1 MFTFSE
7 PEERA
12 SVMIVHPLQCMPRA
26 ALTEATDT
34 AVSMSFLYPLIMVA
48 LVLLQIFL
56 DE

>member
-1 MFTFSE
+1 LRVNMFTFSE

-34 AVSMSFLYPLIMVA
+34 AVSMPFFTP
-48 LVLLQIFL
+48 
-56 DE
+56 